1 MPRLNLILQFW
12 NLLSICGKNLACI
25 FFRIQDYPM
34 GEQGLWNYLLCALSH
49 LSHGEQRQRKQ
60 QQIIVSTGWKR
71 GRWYHRP
78 SVRDWGKGIC
88 QDRKIP
94 GLFCPFP
101 AMNSTCP
108 TPELVFYF
116 FFFLLLSCP
125 PQPISFFFSQAALN
139 TLGLFLIYGRVLR
152 GANRKQSRVVLVFFL
167 ICSKK

>member
-12 NLLSICGKNLACI
+12 NLLSICRKNLACI

-60 QQIIVSTGWKR
+60 QQIIVSTGWKK

-101 AMNSTCP
+101 AMNCTCL
-108 TPELVFYF
+108 TPELVFSF
-116 FFFLLLSCP
+116 FFFLITVLSP
-125 PQPISFFFSQAALN
+125 SANFF
-139 TLGLFLIYGRVLR
+139 LFLPSSFKYIGIIPYLWQSAQRCQQKTKKAVLCW
-152 GANRKQSRVVLVFFL
+152 SF
-167 ICSKK
+167 S